1 MPSRRTVL
9 GTVACALVTG
19 CSRLADDSSTEEAT
33 ATATP
38 APVVLS
44 PVDAAAVPET
54 ATVGVLPET
63 FGELEAATRDASA
76 AVTNHGWARVLH
88 KFHCFAFDGTTYT
101 VVERTSGSVGYVKEY
116 SVSEVDDPG
125 NESTVR
131 VADLPGS
138 HRHAAVDAIAAGKHR
153 YDSDKGGFEPNSS
166 VYAYNG
172 SYYVFSLEVT
182 ADKPTVVR
190 YSVEPTDSDRC
201 VTLEPLSLDA
211 AQVEALD
218 ATLQPDAAS
227 TVTDDP
233 AQTLAAS
240 DAGFVIRDGT
250 CYELSTPSNGT
261 AT

>member
-1 MPSRRTVL
+1 MPSRRTVI
-9 GTVACALVTG
+9 GTVACTLVTG
-19 CSRLADDSSTEEAT
+19 CSGLSDPSSQE

-44 PVDAAAVPET
+44 PVDAAAVPHT
-54 ATVGVLPET
+54 ATVGIFSET
-63 FGELEAATRDASA
+63 TTELIAATRDASA
-76 AVTNHGWARVLH
+76 AVTDHGWAHVLH
-88 KFHCFAFDGTTYT
+88 QFDCFAFDGTTYA

-116 SVSEVDDPG
+116 SVSEVDNPG

-138 HRHAAVDAIAAGKHR
+138 HRRTAVDAIAAGKHR

-190 YSVEPTDSDRC
+190 YSVEPTDGNRC

-250 CYELSTPSNGT
+250 CYELSTPNDGT
-261 AT
+261 GT